1 MMDQSGHG
9 ILWILSAPS
18 GAGKT
23 SLARALVAA
32 TSRLRDSVSYTTRLP
47 RPGEV
52 DGVDY
57 HFVSPAV
64 FAGMADSGD
73 FLEHARVHGNDYG
86 TSEQWVKD
94 QLLAG
99 VDCLLEIDWQ
109 GARQVRERLPG
120 QAVSIFILPPS
131 LEALEARLRDRGQ
144 DSDAVI
150 HRRLAAARDELLHY
164 DEYDYLVVNDHFD
177 RALADLKAVIHAEHL
192 RAVHQRQ
199 ALQGRLRALLGL

>member
-1 MMDQSGHG
+1 MMDQSSHG

-23 SLARALVAA
+23 SLARAMVAA
-32 TSRLRDSVSYTTRLP
+32 TPHLRDSVSYTTRLP

-52 DGVDY
+52 DGADY
-57 HFVSPAV
+57 HFVSPAT
-64 FAGMADSGD
+64 FAEMASSGD

-86 TSEQWVKD
+86 TSEQWVKA

-99 VDCLLEIDWQ
+99 IDCLLEIDWQ

-131 LEALEARLRDRGQ
+131 LAALEARLRGRGQ

-150 HRRLAAARDELLHY
+150 QRRLAAARDELLHY

-192 RAVHQRQ
+192 RAAHQRQ